1 MTIRK
6 STKYIVLHTSATR
19 ARQDV
24 TAAQIRSWHKA
35 QGWSDIGYHYV
46 IRRSGVIEPGR
57 AENAVGAHVS
67 GHNHNT
73 LGICLVGGLNDK
85 TGKPEDNYTIEQK
98 AMAAKLIRD
107 LLTRYPNAKILGHR
121 DLSPDRNGNG
131 IIEKH
136 EWLKECPCF
145 DARDWAHD
153 MGLPAAPL
161 RLS

>member
-57 AENAVGAHVS
+57 AENAVGAHVA

-73 LGICLVGGLNDK
+73 LGICLVGGLNNV
-85 TGKPEDNYTIEQK
+85 TGKAEDNYTLEQK
-98 AMAAKLIRD
+98 AMASKLIRD
-107 LLTRYPNAKILGHR
+107 LLTRYPSAKILGHR
-121 DLSPDRNGNG
+121 DLSPDRDGDG
-131 IIEKH
+131 IIKKH

-145 DARDWAHD
+145 DAREWAND

-161 RLS
+161 RLT